1 MYLID
6 LFIWIFTPPKMFIV
20 DLLCLF
26 IGPLAGSLL
35 YLVIMDLYKIRILK
49 KKIYNTGYKFN
60 QLYNKG
66 LFIGFVF
73 GCWRFMLG
81 EPVIPYYLKKMNYI

>member
-1 MYLID
+1 MYIVD
-6 LFIWIFTPPKMFIV
+6 LFTTPKMFII

-26 IGPLAGSLL
+26 TGPLAGSIL

-66 LFIGFVF
+66 LFIGFII
-73 GCWRFMLG
+73 GLWRFILG
-81 EPVIPYYLKKMNYI
+81 EPILYYYLK